1 MGGKSL
7 GYSCGGC
14 KRAASTSVWLTFL
27 AHQRTSTPG
36 SPVGIDQFPVAQDGG
51 GTVLVRRAVMERD
64 QAIALYRLASSEDFR
79 TPIPSATH
87 EVESVYDG

>member
-1 MGGKSL
+1 
-7 GYSCGGC
+7 
-14 KRAASTSVWLTFL
+14 
-27 AHQRTSTPG
+27 
-36 SPVGIDQFPVAQDGG
+36 
-51 GTVLVRRAVMERD
+51 VLVRRAVMERD